1 MELGKLQ
8 ELKIVRFREFG
19 AFLADPESG
28 DGAETVLLPK
38 KQVPEG
44 AKTGDTVHVFLYKDS
59 ADRPI
64 ATVKEPFVTVG
75 KIAKLRIR
83 DVTKSAPSWISDWSG
98 TSCFPSGSGRGRS
111 TPGTPFWRRSMWTTA
126 AVWRQPCGSIRT

>member
-19 AFLADPESG
+19 AFLADPDGG

-44 AKTGDTVHVFLYKDS
+44 AKTGDTVRVFLYKDS

-83 DVTKSAPSWISDWSG
+83 DVTKIGAFLDIGLERD
-98 TSCFPSGSGRGRS
+98 
-111 TPGTPFWRRSMWTTA
+111 
-126 AVWRQPCGSIRT
+126 VLPCLIDVVHAIHGE